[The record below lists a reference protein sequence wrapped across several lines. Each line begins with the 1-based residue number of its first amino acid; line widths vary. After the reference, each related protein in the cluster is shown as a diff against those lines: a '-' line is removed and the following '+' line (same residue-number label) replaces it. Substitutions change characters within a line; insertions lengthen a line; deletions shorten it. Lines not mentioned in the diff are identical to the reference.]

1 MNDRYSAGSCASG
14 KRSSDLSALIDDT
27 CEVAPA
33 GSAAAEQIVSRLEN
47 LAGRLKAQRL
57 QLAVLG
63 QFKRGKSTLLNA
75 LLGAAALPMAVTP
88 LTAIPTFI
96 AFGEN
101 LHLRTVGIEGAT
113 DDIPVADI
121 ETLHAELKARVTEES
136 NPHNRL
142 GLARVEVRL
151 PSDLLRKGVVLI
163 DTPGVG
169 STYLH
174 NTETAQAVLPECDAA
189 LFVVSPD
196 PPIMAAELDY
206 LGRIRATAPR
216 VILVLN
222 KIDIVEGEDRSAAVE
237 FLRRVAEHTPDLKD
251 APLFC
256 VSARMALRARL
267 AGDAEALRTSGIA
280 ALESYLN
287 DFIKNEKLQALES
300 AIAQK
305 ARTLVDELKFD
316 VESRLA
322 ALRMP
327 IDQLSERLEK
337 FDRAAARFEA
347 ERNASIDL
355 IAGDRRRLLAER
367 DADAERLYSRMAA
380 VLTKYLDEAVETG
393 NTETTVSAA
402 LVERIPVLFEAES
415 HAHDAGVRR
424 RFVELLRTHQ
434 QRADALI
441 ADVRHTAANL
451 LQIDYAAP
459 AAEEAFEL
467 RRIPYWVTRPREAL
481 RLLPPGTVETLMP
494 SPARKRR
501 MRKRLA
507 DQLNEILRRNVENL
521 RWSMRQNLEDG
532 FRAFETRLDEQLKLT
547 LSATREALQL
557 GLQRRTEKSE
567 SAETETGALVAAS
580 TRLRDIRNRLDSMTA
595 SREDGHGHG
604 R

>member
-1 MNDRYSAGSCASG
+1 MNDRHSEGGGASG
-14 KRSSDLSALIDDT
+14 RRNSELSALIEDA
-27 CEVAPA
+27 CAVAPVRT
-33 GSAAAEQIVSRLEN
+33 AAAEQIVSRLEN
-47 LAGRLKAQRL
+47 LAERLKAQRL

-101 LHLRTVGIEGAT
+101 LQLRTLAIEGGV

-142 GLARVEVRL
+142 RLARVEVRL
-151 PSDLLRKGVVLI
+151 PSDLLRKGVVLL

-196 PPIMAAELDY
+196 PPITAAELEY
-206 LGRIRATAPR
+206 LARIRATAPR

-237 FLRRVAEHTPDLKD
+237 FLRRVAEQTADLKD

-256 VSARMALRARL
+256 VSARTALRARL

-287 DFIKNEKLQALES
+287 NFIKNEKLQALES

-305 ARTLVDELKFD
+305 ATTLVDELKFD
-316 VESRLA
+316 IESRLA

-327 IDQLSERLEK
+327 VDQLSQRLVK

-347 ERNASIDL
+347 ERNASSDL
-355 IAGDRRRLLAER
+355 IAGDRKRLGRAR
-367 DADAERLYSRMAA
+367 
-380 VLTKYLDEAVETG
+380 G
-393 NTETTVSAA
+393 
-402 LVERIPVLFEAES
+402 
-415 HAHDAGVRR
+415 AH
-424 RFVELLRTHQ
+424 
-434 QRADALI
+434 
-441 ADVRHTAANL
+441 
-451 LQIDYAAP
+451 
-459 AAEEAFEL
+459 
-467 RRIPYWVTRPREAL
+467 
-481 RLLPPGTVETLMP
+481 PGT
-494 SPARKRR
+494 
-501 MRKRLA
+501 
-507 DQLNEILRRNVENL
+507 LR
-521 RWSMRQNLEDG
+521 
-532 FRAFETRLDEQLKLT
+532 
-547 LSATREALQL
+547 
-557 GLQRRTEKSE
+557 
-567 SAETETGALVAAS
+567 
-580 TRLRDIRNRLDSMTA
+580 
-595 SREDGHGHG
+595 G
-604 R
+604 RVPRP